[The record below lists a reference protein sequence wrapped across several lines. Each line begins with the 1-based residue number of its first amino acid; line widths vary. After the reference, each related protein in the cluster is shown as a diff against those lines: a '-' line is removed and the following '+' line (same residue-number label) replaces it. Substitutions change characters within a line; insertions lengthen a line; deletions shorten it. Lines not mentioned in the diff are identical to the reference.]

1 MTRAAGSLRAL
12 ALIFLLSGCAG
23 LMHEVAWA
31 RALGQSLGNSL
42 VALTAVLAAFLGGL
56 GLGSMLAARGAGRP
70 RDPLRVY
77 AALEGLLAI
86 CGLLA
91 PVIVWTLPRVLAF
104 AGPFCGSDRLLALL
118 RFLMAVAALTPST
131 LLMGATL
138 PWVVREAAS
147 RGAPA
152 GSTLALL
159 YGANTL
165 GAALGAILGSFA
177 SLPLLGTRATFFAA
191 GSINA
196 VAAVT
201 ALLLRRYRAEAPYA
215 MAPGTRPPPAAPA
228 PGRSHPLAGRL
239 VLPLAALLSGAIGAI
254 LQIGWTRVAALAFGS
269 TVYAL
274 GATLGA
280 YIFGLG
286 AGPLLVRRRLARG
299 PSPWLA
305 GAALGTAGLF
315 SLLLVPILGRLP
327 VVAAL
332 VSGSI
337 ETTSAALLVL
347 QFAVV
352 AALLILP
359 TMAQG
364 TVFPALAALAPGAPG
379 DAHRTA
385 GRLYAAS
392 TWGSVL
398 GVLIAGF
405 AALPLLGTRRSLLLA
420 SCASMAMAVWPLTL
434 LPLRRRS
441 LALGGLGFVL
451 LALGLCIVLP
461 GWDPD
466 LMSGGGFLYGPIYRS
481 ASQGRG
487 HLRDLMHR
495 RGEILFSREDGVGLV
510 TVRRSPAG
518 VQSLQINGKTEASTG
533 GDMTTQLLSAH
544 LPLLLHPGPRNALVI
559 GLASGITLGAAER
572 HPLRSIEVIEIAP
585 VVIEAARLF
594 DPWNGRALDD
604 ARARV
609 VVDDARGR
617 LLARPDRYD
626 VITSQPSNPWVVGV
640 SNLFTVEFYR
650 LVRARLNPGGLF
662 CQWVQAYRLSPEDF
676 RGVVASFVQVFPD
689 ATLWEESPGGGD
701 YFLLGGDAPLRPDPA
716 RLEREDR
723 REAWSDLKRGGLE
736 RVADLLA
743 RFVSGPDGL
752 RLLARDARP
761 HTDDDLYLEAR
772 APLTMFRDTL
782 REQVALLRRIRRPV
796 FSILPEGIAAREPEL
811 AAQLRELAR
820 RRDLRLDIVSGLKDA
835 DLWSLGD
842 PYLAAGI
849 AALRAGLLA
858 ESVTALSQAAATNPE
873 SGTAHYL
880 LGEAYRASGLA
891 DAATVAYAEAVR
903 RDPDLAPAWNALGRS
918 LLLRGEIEKASA
930 AFQRALTIDPG
941 LAEARNNLG
950 ALHLRAGDLEEA
962 ERSFRRALED
972 NPGLAAAQA
981 NLGLLFKRRG
991 DRAGAE
997 AAYRAALEIDPL
1009 NSDAR
1014 YNLAV
1019 LLADGGRL
1027 DAARLELRNLL
1038 DADPG
1043 DTDAAGLLRAIDRP
1057 RGSGAVPRRVN

>member
-1 MTRAAGSLRAL
+1 VSRTPASLRAL
-12 ALIFLLSGCAG
+12 ALVFALSGCAG

-42 VALTAVLAAFLGGL
+42 GALTAVLAAFLGGL
-56 GLGSMLAARGAGRP
+56 GLGSLMAARAAGRS
-70 RDPLRVY
+70 RDPLLVY
-77 AALEGLLAI
+77 AVLEGLLAI
-86 CGLLA
+86 CGALA
-91 PVIVWTLPRVLAF
+91 PVVVWTLPRVLAF
-104 AGPFCGSDRLLALL
+104 AGPACGSDRLLALL
-118 RFLMAVAALTPST
+118 RFALAVAALLPST

-152 GSTLALL
+152 GFALASL

-165 GAALGAILGSFA
+165 GAAVGAIVGSFA
-177 SLPLLGTRATFFAA
+177 SLPFLGTRATFLAA

-196 VAAVT
+196 LAAAA
-201 ALLLRRYRAEAPYA
+201 ALVLRRQQGEAPA
-215 MAPGTRPPPAAPA
+215 ALAPGARPRPAAPA
-228 PGRSHPLAGRL
+228 DSESAVVAGRFI
-239 VLPLAALLSGAIGAI
+239 LPLAAALSGAIGAI

-274 GATLGA
+274 GTTLAA

-286 AGPLLVRRRLARG
+286 TGPLLLRRRLARG
-299 PSPWLA
+299 GSPWLA
-305 GAALGTAGLF
+305 ALALAAAGLF
-315 SLLLVPILGRLP
+315 SLLLVPVLGRLP
-327 VVAAL
+327 IVAAIF
-332 VSGSI
+332 SGWI
-337 ETTSAALLVL
+337 ETTPAALLVL
-347 QFAVV
+347 QFVVV
-352 AALLILP
+352 AALLALP

-364 TVFPALAALAPGAPG
+364 TVFPALTALATSDPAE
-379 DAHRTA
+379 AHRPA

-405 AALPLLGTRRSLLLA
+405 AALPLLGTRRCLVLASAASMGIAVLPLSLL
-420 SCASMAMAVWPLTL
+420 PF
-434 LPLRRRS
+434 RKRS
-441 LALGGLGFVL
+441 AALGGLSLVI
-451 LALGLCIVLP
+451 LALGLPWLLP

-466 LMSGGGFLYGPIYRS
+466 LMSGGGFLYGPVYRS
-481 ASQGRG
+481 ASGGQGHVRE
-487 HLRDLMHR
+487 LMHR

-518 VQSLQINGKTEASTG
+518 IQSLQINGKTEASTG

-544 LPLLLHPGPRNALVI
+544 LPLLLHPGSKNALVI

-572 HPLRSIEVIEIAP
+572 HPLQSIEVIEIAP

-594 DPWNGRALDD
+594 DPWNGRSLDD
-604 ARARV
+604 ERARV

-626 VITSQPSNPWVVGV
+626 VITSQPSNPWVAGV

-676 RGVVASFVQVFPD
+676 RGIVASFLQVFPD
-689 ATLWEESPGGGD
+689 ATLWEESAGGGD
-701 YFLLGGDAPLRPDPA
+701 YFLLGGDAPLRPEPA
-716 RLEREDR
+716 RLQREDR
-723 REAWSDLKRGGLE
+723 REAWSDLRRGGLDGA
-736 RVADLLA
+736 ADLLA

-752 RLLARDARP
+752 RLLARGARP
-761 HTDDDLYLEAR
+761 HTDDDLYLETH

-782 REQVALLRRIRRPV
+782 REQIAILRRIRQPV
-796 FSILPEGIAAREPEL
+796 FSILPEGIAARDPEL
-811 AAQLRELAR
+811 AAQLRSRAR
-820 RRDLRLDIVSGLKDA
+820 QRDLRLEIASGLKDA
-835 DLWSLGD
+835 DLWGLGD

-849 AALRAGLLA
+849 AALRGGLLA
-858 ESVTALSQAAATNPE
+858 EAVAALSHAAASNPE

-880 LGEAYRASGLA
+880 LGEAYRATGLA
-891 DAATVAYAEAVR
+891 DAAAVAYAEAVR

-918 LLLRGEIEKASA
+918 LLQRGEIDRASA
-930 AFQRALTIDPG
+930 AFLRALTIDSG

-950 ALHLRAGDLEEA
+950 ALHLKTGHLDEA
-962 ERSFRRALED
+962 ETMFRRALQD

-991 DRAGAE
+991 DRSAAE

-1009 NSDAR
+1009 NADAR

-1019 LLADGGRL
+1019 LLKDGGRL
-1027 DAARLELRNLL
+1027 EAARRELKDLL
-1038 DADPG
+1038 AGDPG
-1043 DTDAAGLLRAIDRP
+1043 DTEAAELLRTIERP
-1057 RGSGAVPRRVN
+1057 RGTDAGASRVR